1 MRDVR
6 IQTWVLATAVCAA
19 LLGAH
24 AVQAQSLRDP
34 TVAPAQASAASDAS
48 APVQSPLGAEG
59 TSVIVRDGKAGLV
72 QGTRIVFPGQRWGR
86 WTLDRITETEVW
98 LRDGKTLRKLQR
110 FSGIQRTDS
119 AARVAACSARPPTS
133 APAPAST
140 RKKTKT
146 PPTSTPADTHC
157 DAPPTRSSNP

>member
-1 MRDVR
+1 MIVAKMRAWATLAMACGAV
-6 IQTWVLATAVCAA
+6 VLAAA
-19 LLGAH
+19 A
-24 AVQAQSLRDP
+24 QAQSLRDP
-34 TVAPAQASAASDAS
+34 TVAPAQASAAADAP
-48 APVQSPLGAEG
+48 APAQSPLGAEG

-72 QGTRIVFPGQRWGR
+72 QGTRIVFPGQKWGR

-98 LRDGKTLRKLQR
+98 LRDGTTLRKLQR
-110 FSGIQRTDS
+110 FSGIQRSDPAVRAAACAARS
-119 AARVAACSARPPTS
+119 AASAS
-133 APAPAST
+133 ATPNT